1 MKSVETINLPNS
13 TSVRKAL
20 AKMLYTAKEAISLFE
35 VVEKIDQERI
45 HDLDTSLGL
54 LGLMPT
60 FKDGINAAE
69 NGDMLDVYEFWMHAL
84 YKSMLL
90 DRLFRAG
97 FIDTR
102 KIQLDIYRKYDFVN
116 GKLFNKAALEIYEI
130 CKNGNKNT
138 RRGSRYLKDK
148 E

>member
-20 AKMLYTAKEAISLFE
+20 DKMLYTAKEAISLFE

-45 HDLDTSLGL
+45 HDLDISLGL

-60 FKDGINAAE
+60 FKDGIDAAE
-69 NGDMLDVYEFWMHAL
+69 NKDMLDVYEFGIHAL

-90 DRLFRAG
+90 DRLFRED
-97 FIDTR
+97 FVDTR
-102 KIQLDIYRKYDFVN
+102 KIQSDIYRKYDFIN
-116 GKLFNKAALEIYEI
+116 GELFNKAALEIYEI